1 MMTRWF
7 LGLILMAVVQLP
19 AFGAELNPDKIN
31 GANFTGKLPSE
42 DSISPLAVKVQ
53 VLLDRARFS
62 PGEIDGRFGDNV
74 EKALQAFAEANKL
87 ASGKVLTPEIWSK
100 LQQASSDAV
109 IAETVLTERDIKGPY
124 IEKLPA
130 KMEDMKSL
138 KALSYT
144 GPKEALSERF
154 HMSQD
159 LLAALNPGQKFDR
172 AGAKI
177 NVVNLPKEAPAK
189 AARIEVDKARETVR
203 AFAKDG
209 TLIAFYPASVGS
221 EEKPTPSGTLKVT
234 SIQPNPT
241 YRYDPKYKFKG
252 VESTK
257 AVHHQCRPEQS
268 GGRDVDRTVAG
279 ELWHSRHQRAVAGQ
293 QNQIARLRPADQLG
307 RRAAGAIAQ
316 KRRRGQFRRRQAGL
330 ALISLRHSRAR
341 VFRANPES
349 RTSSLWIAGS
359 HQQTALRAAVDAP
372 RNDGEFNPDKP
383 LPASPSAR
391 HARSG
396 FPAGCRGRG

>member
-1 MMTRWF
+1 MTRWF
-7 LGLILMAVVQLP
+7 FALILMAVVQHP
-19 AFGAELNPDKIN
+19 AFGAELTPDKIN
-31 GANFTGKLPSE
+31 SASFTGKLPSG

-74 EKALQAFAEANKL
+74 EKALQAFAEANSL

-100 LQQASSDAV
+100 LQQASSDAI
-109 IAETVLTERDIKGPY
+109 IADYVVAERDIKGPF

-138 KALSYT
+138 KSLSYT

-177 NVVNLPKEAPAK
+177 NVVNVPEQAPAK
-189 AARIEVDKARETVR
+189 AARVEVDKSRETVR

-209 TLIAFYPASVGS
+209 TLIAFYPASIGS
-221 EEKPTPSGTLKVT
+221 EEKPTPSGTLKVV

-241 YRYDPKYKFKG
+241 YRYDPEYKFKG
-252 VESTK
+252 VKSTK
-257 AVHHQCRPEQS
+257 PFTINAGPNNPVGTMWIGLSQAGYGIHGTNDPSRISKTESHGCVRLTNW
-268 GGRDVDRTVAG
+268 DV
-279 ELWHSRHQRAVAGQ
+279 
-293 QNQIARLRPADQLG
+293 ARL
-307 RRAAGAIAQ
+307 AQ
-316 KRRRGQFRRRQAGL
+316 SLKKGVEVSFVEGKQA
-330 ALISLRHSRAR
+330 SR
-341 VFRANPES
+341 
-349 RTSSLWIAGS
+349 
-359 HQQTALRAAVDAP
+359 
-372 RNDGEFNPDKP
+372 
-383 LPASPSAR
+383 
-391 HARSG
+391 
-396 FPAGCRGRG
+396 

>member
-1 MMTRWF
+1 MMTRWL

-19 AFGAELNPDKIN
+19 AFGAELTPDKIN
-31 GANFTGKLPSE
+31 SANFTGKLPSE
-42 DSISPLAVKVQ
+42 DSISPLAVKLQ

-74 EKALQAFAEANKL
+74 EKALQAFAEANSL

-100 LQQASSDAV
+100 LQASSDAV

-138 KALSYT
+138 RTLSYT

-172 AGAKI
+172 AGAKV
-177 NVVNLPKEAPAK
+177 NVVNLPKQAPAK
-189 AARIEVDKARETVR
+189 TARIEVDKARETVR
-203 AFAKDG
+203 AFARDG

-221 EEKPTPSGTLKVT
+221 EEKPTPSGTLKVV

-241 YRYDPKYKFKG
+241 YRYDPQYKFKG
-252 VESTK
+252 VKSTK
-257 AVHHQCRPEQS
+257 PF
-268 GGRDVDRTVAG
+268 TINAG
-279 ELWHSRHQRAVAGQ
+279 PNNPVGTMWIGLS
-293 QNQIARLRPADQLG
+293 
-307 RRAAGAIAQ
+307 
-316 KRRRGQFRRRQAGL
+316 QAGYGIHGTNEPSRVSKTESHGCVRLTNWDVTRL
-330 ALISLRHSRAR
+330 AQSLSKGVAVTFIEGKQASR
-341 VFRANPES
+341 
-349 RTSSLWIAGS
+349 
-359 HQQTALRAAVDAP
+359 
-372 RNDGEFNPDKP
+372 
-383 LPASPSAR
+383 
-391 HARSG
+391 
-396 FPAGCRGRG
+396 